1 MTGYTLL
8 SAAQDPNL
16 LASGEEVLPRDLCQ
30 LEYPLDSGTCF
41 FTYFTARKTEPITK
55 VQTGING
62 TAGASLTLA
71 RVGVY
76 TAVGGTLTLVASS
89 VNDTTM
95 WTATSTPY
103 QKALSAT
110 FNKVAGVRYAVCLLA
125 IGVTMPVLECIA
137 VRYQSAGFAPRIQ
150 GELAA
155 QSNLPAS
162 TPESGL
168 STSYRRF
175 QAILLP

>member
-1 MTGYTLL
+1 MGYTLL
-8 SAAQDPNL
+8 PGGSPDLNL
-16 LASGEEVLPRDLCQ
+16 LASGEEVLPRDLVQ
-30 LEYPLDSGTCF
+30 VEYPLDSGTCF
-41 FTYFTARKTEPITK
+41 FSYFTARKTEPITK

-62 TAGASLTLA
+62 TAGASLTIA

-76 TAVGGTLTLVASS
+76 TAAGGTLTLVAASA
-89 VNDTTM
+89 NDTSM

-103 QKALSAT
+103 PKALSGT

-125 IGVTMPVLECIA
+125 VGTTMPVLECIP

-150 GELAA
+150 GELAGQA
-155 QSNLPAS
+155 NLPAS
-162 TPESGL
+162 VSEAAL
-168 STSYRRF
+168 AASYRRF

>member
-1 MTGYTLL
+1 MGYTLL
-8 SAAQDPNL
+8 SPGPPDSNL
-16 LASGEEVLPRDLCQ
+16 LVTGEEVLHRDLVQ

-41 FTYFTARKTEPITK
+41 FSYFTARKTEPITK

-62 TAGASLTLA
+62 TAGATLTIA

-76 TAVGGTLTLVASS
+76 TAAGGTLTLVASTP
-89 VNDTTM
+89 NDTAM
-95 WTATSTPY
+95 WTATGTAY
-103 QKALSAT
+103 QKAFSAT

-125 IGVTMPVLECIA
+125 VGSTMPVLECIA
-137 VRYQSAGFAPRIQ
+137 VRYQSAGLAPRLQ
-150 GELAA
+150 GELTGQA
-155 QSNLPAS
+155 NLPAS

-168 STSYRRF
+168 ATSYRRF